1 MMRLLTVVF
10 AALVVVIGTGQVDAV
25 PITFLDFED
34 GQLPSAHG
42 WTAFGSGSSSIVQ
55 DETNNGTSLVLR
67 MSGSSKFGWLFDLDP
82 LGIPQDHPW
91 MFTAD
96 LRQTNND
103 VTLQVDSD
111 YAQAF
116 SSSATLA
123 LRDGQWHNLKMD
135 MTSGGE
141 EFKAYLDGEEITPYT
156 PNFGTDPAYRHSN
169 STSAYSIA
177 VYWGNIGQSGTFYA
191 DNIVFDDTL
200 PSPQIPER
208 CTLIIWSVL
217 GALGTGVGWWRSVP
231 LLRRSSAA
239 GRSAALLAVRGWHA
253 VTSRERRVGMSCQE
267 RIRMTQPTVGPETCR
282 PAAAPRDGMPP
293 CRRPRAFLSSS
304 GLGTMGFGLPAAVG
318 AKVAH
323 PDKLVIDI
331 DGDGSL
337 TMNIQELATCY
348 CEKIPVKV
356 MLLNNQHLGMVVQWE
371 DRFCAAN
378 RAHTYLGPIDHPE
391 AIGRGNGIGPEQRY
405 PDFVTIAKGF
415 GWPAPS
421 WSTP

>member
-156 PNFGTDPAYRHSN
+156 PNF
-169 STSAYSIA
+169 
-177 VYWGNIGQSGTFYA
+177 
-191 DNIVFDDTL
+191 
-200 PSPQIPER
+200 
-208 CTLIIWSVL
+208 
-217 GALGTGVGWWRSVP
+217 
-231 LLRRSSAA
+231 
-239 GRSAALLAVRGWHA
+239 
-253 VTSRERRVGMSCQE
+253 
-267 RIRMTQPTVGPETCR
+267 
-282 PAAAPRDGMPP
+282 
-293 CRRPRAFLSSS
+293 SSS
-304 GLGTMGFGLPAAVG
+304 KFG
-318 AKVAH
+318 
-323 PDKLVIDI
+323 
-331 DGDGSL
+331 
-337 TMNIQELATCY
+337 
-348 CEKIPVKV
+348 
-356 MLLNNQHLGMVVQWE
+356 
-371 DRFCAAN
+371 
-378 RAHTYLGPIDHPE
+378 
-391 AIGRGNGIGPEQRY
+391 
-405 PDFVTIAKGF
+405 
-415 GWPAPS
+415 
-421 WSTP
+421 